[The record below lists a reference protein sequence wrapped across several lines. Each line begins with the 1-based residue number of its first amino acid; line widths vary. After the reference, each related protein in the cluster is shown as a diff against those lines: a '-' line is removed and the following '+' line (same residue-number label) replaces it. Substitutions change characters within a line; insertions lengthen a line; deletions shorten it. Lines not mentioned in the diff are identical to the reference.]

1 MARATL
7 YTDGSGLG
15 GYGIYGVSDHG
26 RIECGGRC
34 EYRDSVAC
42 ELYAILEGIRTCL
55 NQWGENID
63 RILVHSDSQQA
74 LKLTK
79 NSFRNKLSPRE
90 DLRELQK
97 HFQALSKQVRV
108 DIRWVPGHQTGNSTE
123 AYLNRK
129 VDQIASR
136 HNRAA

>member
-1 MARATL
+1 MVRATL

-42 ELYAILEGIRTCL
+42 ELYAILEGVRTCL

-74 LKLTK
+74 LNLTR
-79 NSFRNKLSPRE
+79 NSLETS
-90 DLRELQK
+90 
-97 HFQALSKQVRV
+97 
-108 DIRWVPGHQTGNSTE
+108 
-123 AYLNRK
+123 YLPEM
-129 VDQIASR
+129 I
-136 HNRAA
+136 